1 MNGKSMDTLGGMNMA
16 SAASYI
22 PKEEDFQLASAELF
36 KETEKEAVSGG
47 KYDFLKRFWAQKS
60 AIAGLII
67 LLILVFLSLV
77 GPYLTGHGYDS
88 QNLPRANMAP
98 RVPILE
104 SLGILDGSEILPKT
118 SGSVVVNKYREEG
131 LIENGTYYLFGTDAL
146 GRDLFSRCFMGLR
159 ISLFIALVATLS
171 NLLIGMNYG
180 MISGYFGGITD
191 ILMQR
196 VSDIINSIPTL
207 VVVTLL
213 MLILKP
219 GIWSI
224 IIALMLSGWIQMS
237 RITRVEVLKAKEME
251 YVQAART
258 MGASHLHIMFREIAP
273 NIIGK
278 LMTQIMLGIPSAVFL
293 EAFLSFVGLGM
304 PAGTCSLGL
313 LLSEGFSQC
322 LLHPYKL
329 VFPALIMILLMVGC
343 HLVADGIKNAS
354 D

>member
-1 MNGKSMDTLGGMNMA
+1 MNRKSMDTSGGTNMT

-22 PKEEDFQLASAELF
+22 PKEEDFQLASTQFL
-36 KETEKEAVSGG
+36 KETDKEAVSGG
-47 KYDFLKRFWAQKS
+47 KYDLLKRFLAQKS
-60 AIAGLII
+60 ALIGVII
-67 LLILVFLSLV
+67 LLILVFLSIV
-77 GPYLTGHGYDS
+77 GPYLSGHGYDR

-98 RVPILE
+98 RVPVLE

-118 SGSVVVNKYREEG
+118 DKSVVVNKYREEG
-131 LIENGTYYLFGTDAL
+131 LLETGTYYLFGTDSL

-196 VSDIINSIPTL
+196 ASDVMNSIPTL

-237 RITRVEVLKAKEME
+237 RIARVEVLEAKEME

-258 MGASHLHIMFREIAP
+258 MGAGHLHIMFREIAP

-278 LMTQIMLGIPSAVFL
+278 MMTQIMLSIPSAVFL

-313 LLSEGFSQC
+313 LLSEGFSNA

-329 VFPALIMILLMVGC
+329 IFPALIMILLMVGC

>member
-1 MNGKSMDTLGGMNMA
+1 MT

-22 PKEEDFQLASAELF
+22 PKEEDFQLAS
-36 KETEKEAVSGG
+36 TEFLKGTDKEAVSGG
-47 KYDFLKRFWAQKS
+47 KYDLLKRFLAQRS
-60 AIAGLII
+60 AVAGVII
-67 LLILVFLSLV
+67 LLILAFLSLV
-77 GPYLTGHGYDS
+77 GPFLTGHGYDK
-88 QNLPRANMAP
+88 QNLTRANMAP

-118 SGSVVVNKYREEG
+118 SGSVVVNKYQEEG
-131 LIENGTYYLFGTDAL
+131 LETGAYYLFGTDSL

-159 ISLFIALVATLS
+159 ISLFIALVATFS
-171 NLLIGMNYG
+171 NLVIGMNYG

-196 VSDIINSIPTL
+196 VADIINIIPTL

-237 RITRVEVLKAKEME
+237 MIARVEVLKVKEME

-258 MGASHLHIMFREIAP
+258 MGASHMHIMFREIAP

-278 LMTQIMLGIPSAVFL
+278 LMTQIMLSIPSAVFL

-313 LLSEGFSQC
+313 LLSEGFSNA

-329 VFPALIMILLMVGC
+329 IFPALIMILLMVGC